1 MTGFR
6 HAWALLAASL
16 ITLMAM
22 ASARAADLGGDCC
35 ADLEERIAELEA
47 TTARKGNRK
56 VSLAVTGYVNK
67 AVLGWDDGFEDNA
80 YVVGNKNDQ
89 TNLEFVGE
97 AQISPGWKAGYDI
110 LIRFLD
116 NLSDSV
122 DQNTPNAGDGFFL
135 WQAHWFLESEKH
147 GKVSVGLASRVT
159 DTAPEADFSEAVSA
173 GYAGVQDI
181 GGAFILRRSDSAF
194 TDIVWG
200 DVYNHFNGD
209 TANIVRYDSPELMG
223 FIFSADWGEDDIWDV
238 GVRYV
243 YEGHGIQFEGVIAYT
258 DVRDTASVVGT
269 DPDSSTLVGSFSV
282 LHEPSGLNF
291 TLAGGQRYWD
301 GTLDDADGIARTPV
315 DTEYIYVKLG
325 WLAKL
330 TALGPTA
337 FYGEYGWFKDYIS
350 AGVDADGIA
359 SLSFTDVANV
369 CVAVGDACR
378 VTGDEAEVWGVGVV
392 QHIEAAAMELYIGY
406 RHHTADFD
414 IVDVGGN
421 AVPAAS
427 IEAFDTII
435 AGSKISF

>member
-1 MTGFR
+1 M
-6 HAWALLAASL
+6 
-16 ITLMAM
+16 
-22 ASARAADLGGDCC
+22 
-35 ADLEERIAELEA
+35 
-47 TTARKGNRK
+47 
-56 VSLAVTGYVNK
+56 
-67 AVLGWDDGFEDNA
+67 
-80 YVVGNKNDQ
+80 
-89 TNLEFVGE
+89 
-97 AQISPGWKAGYDI
+97 
-110 LIRFLD
+110 
-116 NLSDSV
+116 
-122 DQNTPNAGDGFFL
+122 
-135 WQAHWFLESEKH
+135 
-147 GKVSVGLASRVT
+147 GLASRVT
-159 DTAPEADFSEAVSA
+159 DTAPEADFSEAISP

-181 GGAFILRRSDSAF
+181 GGAFILRRSDSDF
-194 TDIVWG
+194 TGFVWG

-269 DPDSSTLVGSFSV
+269 DPNSSTLVGSFSV

-301 GTLDDADGIARTPV
+301 GTLEDADGIARTPA
-315 DTEYIYVKLG
+315 DTQYIYTKLG

-330 TALGPTA
+330 TGLGPTA
-337 FYGEYGWFKDYIS
+337 FYAEYGWFNDYVS

-359 SLSFTDVANV
+359 SLSFTSVANV
-369 CVAVGDACR
+369 CAGAGDACL
-378 VTGDEAEVWGVGVV
+378 VTGNTAEVWGIGVS
-392 QHIEAAAMELYIGY
+392 QHIEAAAMEIYLGY
-406 RHHTADFD
+406 RHHTVDFD
-414 IVDVGGN
+414 VVDSAGN